1 MAFKIKFEILE
12 KRMKTQENVLSL
24 EKLIREW
31 KMDFSDE
38 RIQELKKFYGINAEI
53 NSFNYQIIKD
63 KKKTNMKIEY
73 LKSSQIY
80 KKYIDQNLLNEITPE
95 GIINNINSLI
105 QGKKIDFGPDPE
117 IDYSKV
123 NE

>member
-105 QGKKIDFGPDPE
+105 QGQK
-117 IDYSKV
+117 
-123 NE
+123 

>member
-73 LKSSQIY
+73 LKSNQIF

-105 QGKKIDFGPDPE
+105 QGQK
-117 IDYSKV
+117 
-123 NE
+123 

>member
-63 KKKTNMKIEY
+63 KKK
-73 LKSSQIY
+73 
-80 KKYIDQNLLNEITPE
+80 
-95 GIINNINSLI
+95 LI
-105 QGKKIDFGPDPE
+105 WK
-117 IDYSKV
+117 
-123 NE
+123 